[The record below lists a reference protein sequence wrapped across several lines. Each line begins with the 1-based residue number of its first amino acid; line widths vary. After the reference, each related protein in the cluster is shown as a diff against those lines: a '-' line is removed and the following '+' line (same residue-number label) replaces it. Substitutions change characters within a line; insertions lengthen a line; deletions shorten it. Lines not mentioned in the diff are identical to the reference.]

1 MDLDLKDKVAIVT
14 GASRGIGAA
23 IAESL
28 SAEGMCV
35 VLVARS
41 QKDLETVA
49 ARSATKTC
57 VMAVDLRDADAAQKV
72 VDAAISAFGGI
83 DVLVNNAGA
92 TKRGDFFALSDD
104 DWQDGFALKFHAAM
118 RCSRA
123 AWKHLQASQGVII
136 NIVGVGGR
144 TGNAD
149 FTIGGSVNASLMY
162 LTKALADRGSKDGVR
177 VNAINPGSIATER
190 LQTRIQAA
198 AVEQNI
204 SNDEA
209 AKVMANK
216 LGVARFGKPEEIAKA
231 VSFLASSAAGY
242 CQGAILDV
250 DGGQTKSL

>member
-1 MDLDLKDKVAIVT
+1 MDLGLKDKVAIVT

-23 IAESL
+23 IAETL

-41 QKDLETVA
+41 ENDLHLVA
-49 ARSATKTC
+49 SRCPTKTC
-57 VMAVDLRDADAAQKV
+57 VVAIDLRDANAAQKV
-72 VDAAISAFGGI
+72 VDAAITTFGNI
-83 DVLVNNAGA
+83 DLLVNNAGA
-92 TKRGDFFALSDD
+92 TKRDDFFALTDD
-104 DWQDGFALKFHAAM
+104 DWHDGFALKFHAAM

-123 AWKHLQASQGVII
+123 AWQHLQTRQGAII
-136 NIVGVGGR
+136 NIAGVGGR

-162 LTKALADRGSKDGVR
+162 LTKALADRGSKDGIR

-190 LQTRIQAA
+190 LQSRIQATA
-198 AVEQNI
+198 NEKNI
-204 SNDEA
+204 NLDDA

-216 LGVARFGKPEEIAKA
+216 LGVARFGNPEEIAKA
-231 VSFLASSAAGY
+231 VAFLASSAAAY

-250 DGGQTKSL
+250 DGGQTKSF